1 MVMRLDHSKAKIPD
15 PTAELFEGMARS
27 AYKEFVELWGDVS
40 VEGAKSQLWSEIDA
54 DRKMVWCSAM
64 RAAWKH
70 MAIAGGA
77 KKRRIT

>member
-40 VEGAKSQLWSEIDA
+40 VEGAKSPL
-54 DRKMVWCSAM
+54 
-64 RAAWKH
+64 
-70 MAIAGGA
+70 
-77 KKRRIT
+77 